1 MWLYDRKKCEKAG
14 ALIEP
19 VSFSEMGAYTGLPQF
34 CIRYTKTCQGNYPPH
49 FFGFLPYYYEKCF
62 QNLKSGKQ
70 ALSKEAVS
78 LTVKVVQEAAATANL
93 NDALEIG
100 YKGFGEI
107 ACTEAAKEGISA
119 FLEKRPPN
127 FTK

>member
-1 MWLYDRKKCEKAG
+1 LWLYDRKKCEKAG

-19 VSFSEMGAYTGLPQF
+19 LIFSEMGAYTGLPQF
-34 CIRYTKTCQGNYPPH
+34 CIRYTKTCQGNYPSSLW
-49 FFGFLPYYYEKCF
+49 GFLPYLEVVSKP
-62 QNLKSGKQ
+62 QIRQQ
-70 ALSKEAVS
+70 ALSKEAVT
-78 LTVKVVQEAAATANL
+78 LTVKVVQKGAAIANF

-100 YKGFGEI
+100 YKGFREI

-119 FLEKRPPN
+119 FLQKRPPN

>member
-1 MWLYDRKKCEKAG
+1 M
-14 ALIEP
+14 IN
-19 VSFSEMGAYTGLPQF
+19 STGLTQF
-34 CIRYTKTCQGNYPPH
+34 CIRYTKTCQGNYPRH
-49 FFGFLPYYYEKCF
+49 FFGFLLYYYEKCF

-70 ALSKEAVS
+70 SLSKEAVS
-78 LTVKVVQEAAATANL
+78 LTVKVVQEAAATANF

-119 FLEKRPPN
+119 FLQKRPPN